1 MSAASP
7 EGAEINDL
15 GTLMRA
21 VQDEGTGGYDVDVDV
36 WPNRERTRSG
46 DGFFLVI
53 ELQSKNPGSVLNGQ
67 WWFWDDN
74 TVMQVL

>member
-1 MSAASP
+1 MP
-7 EGAEINDL
+7 EINDVA
-15 GTLMRA
+15 GLMRA
-21 VQDEGTGGYDVDVDV
+21 IQDETTGGYDVDVDV

-46 DGFFLVI
+46 TGFFLVI
-53 ELQSKNPGSVLNGQ
+53 GVESNHPSSEVHGE